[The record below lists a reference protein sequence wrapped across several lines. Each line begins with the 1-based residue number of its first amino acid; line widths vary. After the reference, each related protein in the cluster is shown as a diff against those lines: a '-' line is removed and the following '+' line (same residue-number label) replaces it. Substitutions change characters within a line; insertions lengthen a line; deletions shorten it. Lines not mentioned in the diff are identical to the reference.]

1 MKDSFY
7 FQDKKLVDYDENNIN
22 EINIMGAYQL
32 SVMNEDSLGWYIS
45 SDSTIK
51 LDKVDMN
58 RLFSAING
66 IQAVELVK
74 SKNQDSFG
82 NGKYSEDE
90 TITIRP
96 IRTFPVIKDLVT
108 DVSWNYEQNKTIAHY

>member
-1 MKDSFY
+1 
-7 FQDKKLVDYDENNIN
+7 
-22 EINIMGAYQL
+22 MGAYQL

-82 NGKYSEDE
+82 INEPFIEVLFNDSE
-90 TITIRP
+90 
-96 IRTFPVIKDLVT
+96 
-108 DVSWNYEQNKTIAHY
+108 NNKKGFIIGNSDNNLNRYVKSNAANKIYKATNNSIERLTNLINEFKGVESIE